1 MLKFIGRNFSMAS
14 RKPNSIVPNL
24 ALTQNVA
31 KDVWSLTN
39 EAAAVA
45 SSNAQNKGRELI
57 NLGQGFFSYSPP
69 PFAIHEAQAALSSPM
84 VNQYAPTKGRVSL
97 INSLVKLAL
106 LAFVQYAAGC

>member
-1 MLKFIGRNFSMAS
+1 MAS

-45 SSNAQNKGRELI
+45 SSNAQNKGREPV
-57 NLGQGFFSYSPP
+57 SYTHLDVYKRQRIP
-69 PFAIHEAQAALSSPM
+69 
-84 VNQYAPTKGRVSL
+84 
-97 INSLVKLAL
+97 
-106 LAFVQYAAGC
+106 